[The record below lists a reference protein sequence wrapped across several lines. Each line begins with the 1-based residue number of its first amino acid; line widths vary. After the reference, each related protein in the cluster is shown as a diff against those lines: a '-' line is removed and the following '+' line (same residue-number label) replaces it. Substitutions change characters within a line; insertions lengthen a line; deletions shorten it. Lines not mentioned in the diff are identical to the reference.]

1 MTAPEQAELT
11 PRQQQILQLLQAGK
25 VNKEVARELD
35 IGLGT
40 VKQHIV
46 AIFRKLNVRN
56 RTSAAFRTLDH
67 QPSPA
72 APASA
77 NPSPKILLTAR
88 PCVVLGLA
96 LPANSDNGAVKR
108 LYALMAS
115 LSSAHEAI
123 FLTRQGHA
131 GELIFG
137 VQKVSEYDAAFALH
151 IATRILKDVVAAYP
165 QLTGRVRGCLTAG
178 LGFASMQRFGGWS
191 GEAIASAAISSARD
205 LLHLTP
211 DGGFAFDPAA
221 QDLCEAFGISGA
233 AHLTG
238 TLKFEALPTLQW
250 SGLRTSHPLVGRAR
264 ELKVLHT
271 AIQRAEQGKGA
282 IVILEGEMGMGKS
295 RICQSLYELGLS
307 RTMKFRFYRSM
318 PHVLGAGLLDIAHGQ
333 VKEFAHCM
341 AEIRADD
348 KDTRHHVIVD
358 DFHLLDAAQQAD
370 WFDAA
375 IHAQTCGALTI
386 FAGRKGLS
394 RMAPADSIHVP
405 LSRLPAQH
413 MQSLIRQAI
422 DLPAGRKR
430 SSMVQTIL
438 ETATGVPLFALE
450 MARLP
455 DPVKLSLP
463 LMVAVQ
469 SRIDKFRLDS
479 AVLRQVAR
487 EPEGISVAGL
497 AERLGEPAPSLASQ
511 VQRATAMGV
520 LALRPDGAL
529 TFTHPMIRRVIANSI
544 MD

>member
-56 RTSAAFRTLDH
+56 RTSAAFRTLEH
-67 QPSPA
+67 QPSNVPPA
-72 APASA
+72 TA
-77 NPSPKILLTAR
+77 NQSPKILLTAR

-96 LPANSDNGAVKR
+96 LPTNSDSGAVKR

-115 LSSAHEAI
+115 LSAAHDAI
-123 FLTRQGHA
+123 FLTRQGYA

-151 IATRILKDVVAAYP
+151 IATRILEEVVSAYP
-165 QLTGRVRGCLTAG
+165 PLKGRVRGCLTAG
-178 LGFASMQRFGGWS
+178 IGFASMQRFGGWS

-205 LLHLTP
+205 LLQVTP
-211 DGGFAFDPAA
+211 DGRFACDTAA

-233 AHLTG
+233 ARLSG
-238 TLKFEALPTLQW
+238 TLEFEALPSLQW
-250 SGLRTSHPLVGRAR
+250 SGLRSSHPLVGRAR
-264 ELKVLHT
+264 ELKVLNT
-271 AIQRAEQGKGA
+271 AIQRAERGKGA
-282 IVILEGEMGMGKS
+282 IVVLEGEMGMGKS

-307 RTMKFRFYRSM
+307 RAMKFRFYRSM
-318 PHVLGAGLLDIAHGQ
+318 PHVLGAGLLDITQGR
-333 VKEFAHCM
+333 VTGFAQCM
-341 AEIRADD
+341 AEIRTETES
-348 KDTRHHVIVD
+348 TRHHVIVD
-358 DFHLLDAAQQAD
+358 DFHLLDTAQQAG

-375 IHAQTCGALTI
+375 IQARTYGVLTI
-386 FAGRKGLS
+386 FAGRKGLT
-394 RMAPADSIHVP
+394 RLAPADSIHVP
-405 LSRLPAQH
+405 LSRLPTQH
-413 MQSLIRQAI
+413 MQALVRQAI
-422 DLPAGRKR
+422 DMPAGRQR
-430 SSMVQTIL
+430 ASIMQTIL
-438 ETATGVPLFALE
+438 ETSTGVPLFALE

-479 AVLRQVAR
+479 AVLRLVASN
-487 EPEGISVAGL
+487 PEGISVAQL
-497 AERLGEPAPSLASQ
+497 SERLGEPTDSLLPQ
-511 VQRATAMGV
+511 VERATAMGV
-520 LALRPDGAL
+520 LATQPHGAL